1 MTTRHDGIFESERS
15 GRTPPIHHGP
25 SRTVGPQSP
34 AGGQVPVHHY
44 TGRGPAPRSG
54 NGTTTLDKAHG
65 Q

>member
-15 GRTPPIHHGP
+15 
-25 SRTVGPQSP
+25 VGPQSP

-54 NGTTTLDKAHG
+54 NGTTTLENAHG